1 MKSKK
6 ENNKDTISVFW
17 FRRDLRLDDNAGLF
31 KALKAGGK
39 VLPIFI
45 FDKNILDNLEIVEDK
60 RVSFIYHRIKRLKAE
75 IQALGSDLR
84 IFYSTPMEVF
94 STLEKEFL
102 IDTIYLNRDY
112 EPYARSR
119 DTQISNWAKEN
130 SIKILGAKDHVIF
143 EKNEVLKADGTP
155 YLVYTPYSKKWKE
168 KLNDFYQSSYPTKK
182 YINNFYSISEK
193 QEMPSLEFMGFSNT
207 EHPEVTPEIPLKTIE
222 KYSETR
228 DYPGLERG
236 TTHLGIHLRFGTL
249 SIRTL
254 VREYGEVNKTFLNEL
269 IWRDFYQMILFHY
282 PESPQKAIKPAY
294 DRLLWRNN
302 EDDFQK
308 WKSGET
314 GFPIVD
320 AGMRE
325 LNQTGYMHNRVRMI
339 VASFLTKHLL
349 IDWRWGE
356 RYFAEK
362 LLDYELASN
371 VGGWQWASGS
381 GCDAAPYFRIF
392 NPESQTEKFDPDKK
406 YIKKWV
412 PNFNSPSYPPPMV
425 NHKEARE
432 RALAFYKEGL
442 SQ

>member
-6 ENNKDTISVFW
+6 ENNKEKISVFW
-17 FRRDLRLDDNAGLF
+17 FRRDLRLEDNAGLF
-31 KALKAGGK
+31 KALKAGGR

-45 FDKNILDNLEIVEDK
+45 FDKNILSALNDKADK
-60 RVSFIYHRIKRLKAE
+60 RVSFIYDRIHYLKSE
-75 IQALGSDLR
+75 LQSLGSDLKVY
-84 IFYSTPMEVF
+84 YSTPQEVF
-94 STLEKEFL
+94 SSLAKEFS
-102 IDTIYLNRDY
+102 IDAIYLNRDY
-112 EPYARSR
+112 EPYARKR
-119 DTQISNWAKEN
+119 DTQISEWALTN
-130 SIKILGAKDHVIF
+130 SIKTYGAKDHVIF
-143 EKNEVLKADGTP
+143 EKNEVVKADGTP
-155 YLVYTPYSKKWKE
+155 YLVFTPYSKKWKE
-168 KLNDFYQSSYPTKK
+168 KLNDFYQSSYPTQKFLQNL
-182 YINNFYSISEK
+182 YTPSSP
-193 QEMPSLEFMGFSNT
+193 QEIPTLKSMGFEET
-207 EHPEVTPEIPLKTIE
+207 EHPNITPEVPLNTIA

-228 DYPGLERG
+228 DFPGLERG

-249 SIRTL
+249 SIRSL

-269 IWRDFYQMILFHY
+269 IWRDFYQMILYHY

-302 EDDFQK
+302 EEDFEK
-308 WKSGET
+308 WKAGMT

-356 RYFAEK
+356 GYFAEK
-362 LLDYELASN
+362 LLDFELASN

-392 NPESQTEKFDPDKK
+392 NPESQTEKFDPNKK

-412 PNFNSPSYPPPMV
+412 PNYNTTSYPRPMV

-442 SQ
+442 AQ